1 MIVLGKLN
9 RDYRSNMPTA
19 AAFSAFEL
27 LPNRQR
33 VEIRALRPTDRED
46 MLAAVRRAST
56 RSLYRRFFTVRRHF
70 SEAETAFFLNLDF
83 VSHVALVA
91 IAEDGGKP
99 FIAGGGRYIVTK
111 PGQAEVAFAVVDQ
124 FQGQGIGSA
133 LLRHLSSLAR
143 NAGLQEFVAEVLP
156 ENTAMLKVFE
166 RSGLEVTTQRD
177 SQTIHVALRLK

>member
-1 MIVLGKLN
+1 MA
-9 RDYRSNMPTA
+9 TA
-19 AAFSAFEL
+19 AAFSTVEVL
-27 LPNRQR
+27 RNGQR

-46 MLAAVRRAST
+46 MLAAVERTST
-56 RSLYRRFFTVRRHF
+56 QSLYRRFFSARRHF

-91 IAEDGGKP
+91 VAEGDGKP
-99 FIAGGGRYIVTK
+99 LIAGGGRYIVIK

-143 NAGLQEFVAEVLP
+143 QAGLQEFVAEVLP
-156 ENTAMLKVFE
+156 ENVAMLKVFDK
-166 RSGLEVTTQRD
+166 SGLGTTTRREG
-177 SQTIHVALRLK
+177 QTIHVVLRLP